1 MNIKKMLK
9 QAQEMQAKLQQ
20 EVEEMT
26 VEATAGG
33 GMVTVSM
40 RGNKEV
46 LSVNIDPEAVD
57 PDDLEMLQD
66 LITAAVNEAGRKV
79 DEALQEKMGSMTGGM
94 GLPPGLGL
102 G

>member
-9 QAQEMQAKLQQ
+9 QAQEMQKKLQQ

-33 GMVTVSM
+33 GMVSVTM
-40 RGNKEV
+40 RGNKEI
-46 LSVNIDPEAVD
+46 LSIKIDPEAVD
-57 PDDLEMLQD
+57 PDDIEMLQD

-79 DEALQEKMGSMTGGM
+79 DEAVQEQMGSLTGGM
-94 GLPPGLGL
+94 GLPGLG
-102 G
+102 